1 MGVLR
6 IVEVLSESCEYLPS
20 FSRPQLADTITSYER
35 RALQGIVSI
44 SKKINEVSAD
54 DAFKFSD
61 VFEDN
66 VPLILHHA
74 NTGLTVMALVKGIE
88 HAISSFGIGN
98 TAALDG
104 GDAFAAILTSGLK
117 DSLHPLLICLSTLQQ
132 TVSGECIARPALQ
145 DLLFRHG
152 DILLECWNQE
162 EVWT

>member
-6 IVEVLSESCEYLPS
+6 IVEVLNETCEYFPPTS
-20 FSRPQLADTITSYER
+20 KAQLADTAASYER
-35 RALQGIVSI
+35 RAVQGIVSI

-88 HAISSFGIGN
+88 HAISSSGIEN
-98 TAALDG
+98 AAALDAG
-104 GDAFAAILTSGLK
+104 GGFATVLNSDLK

-152 DILLECWNQE
+152 DILLECWNQD